1 MTRTEVIDQFR
12 QENPEIT
19 ARVITNTVL
28 NSWLLFGD
36 KDFCA
41 KTRCIVDQAGTTIST
56 SENDTY
62 WDLTSKITSFYDIDE
77 YPGGGALYNNKPLTK
92 TTIAE
97 LDKDTNGGWRNYS
110 SGTPKKYFRRGKYL
124 YVERAIDSEEDD
136 LIVYAVLISDDWDSN
151 VAPYNEL
158 THLENFHYGMVLW
171 LQWKAK
177 AKIGKREDALKA
189 MAEYLDYVKWAK
201 RELGGG
207 KYGNI
212 FFRPR
217 V

>member
-1 MTRTEVIDQFR
+1 MTRTEIIDQFR

-41 KTRCIVDQAGTTIST
+41 KTRCIVDQDGTTIET
-56 SENDTY
+56 EEDDTY
-62 WDLTSKITSFYDIDE
+62 YDLTSEIDKFFDIDIW
-77 YPGGGALYNNKPLTK
+77 PGSGVLYNGIKIKKK
-92 TTIAE
+92 TMAE
-97 LDKDTNGGWRNYS
+97 LDMEARSWRDRA
-110 SGTPKKYFRRGKYL
+110 SGTPKAWYRRGKYL
-124 YVERAIDSEEDD
+124 YLDRPIDSNEYD
-136 LIVYAVLISDDWDSN
+136 ITVYAVLISDDWNTN
-151 VAPYNEL
+151 VAPYNQL
-158 THLENFHYGMVLW
+158 QHLENFHYGMVLW

-177 AKIGKREDALKA
+177 AKVGKREDALKA
-189 MAEYLDYVKWAK
+189 MAEYMDYIKWAK
-201 RELGGG
+201 NELGGN
-207 KYGNI
+207 KYGRI